1 MTPQEQEMLQGLTD
15 RVNQTKLNEKD
26 PDAER
31 FLAQTLGR
39 NPDAMYILSQTLLV
53 QQYALD
59 QAKKQ
64 LDDAKQAAA
73 DAQDQ
78 VQDLSQQL
86 EQARQQPQKH
96 TSFLGSLLGNEDRT
110 PPPPPPVPY
119 NQGQGQYGQQ
129 QYQPVTNYPPPPPQY
144 GQPQYQQ
151 GYGQPQYAPPAYPQ
165 PGYPQPGYGQP
176 QPSFGQSQG
185 PSFLR
190 SAMTTAAGVAAGAV
204 AFEGIESLMHGFE
217 HHAGYGAGDFSNQ
230 GRPEEIINNNYYG
243 ESGIGQQADRQ
254 DHLSPDLE
262 DRRDDNRSN
271 FADTGD
277 DSTTD
282 DFADDSNSDD
292 FSNDDDS
299 STDDN
304 SSSDDTN

>member
-15 RVNQTKLNEKD
+15 RVNQTKLSEKD

-39 NPDAMYILSQTLLV
+39 NPDALYILSQTLLV

-64 LDDAKQAAA
+64 LDDARQQLGE
-73 DAQDQ
+73 AQDQ

-96 TSFLGSLLGNEDRT
+96 TSFLGSLLGTDDRT
-110 PPPPPPVPY
+110 PPPPQPPPAPY
-119 NQGQGQYGQQ
+119 NQQP
-129 QYQPVTNYPPPPPQY
+129 YQPVSNYPAPPPQY

-151 GYGQPQYAPPAYPQ
+151 GYGQPQYQ
-165 PGYPQPGYGQP
+165 QPGYGAPPPSYGAQP
-176 QPSFGQSQG
+176 QGG
-185 PSFLR
+185 GFLR

-217 HHAGYGAGDFSNQ
+217 HHAGYGEGMGGFGNQ
-230 GRPEEIINNNYYG
+230 GRPEEIVNNYYG
-243 ESGIGQQADRQ
+243 DSGIGAMADRQ

-262 DRRDDNRSN
+262 DRRDN
-271 FADTGD
+271 FAGSADGSAAG

-282 DFADDSNSDD
+282 DFSGNDDASDYGSDDGSGGGDDSSDYGSDDSN
-292 FSNDDDS
+292 
-299 STDDN
+299 
-304 SSSDDTN
+304 

>member
-15 RVNQTKLNEKD
+15 RVNQTKLSEKD

-39 NPDAMYILSQTLLV
+39 NPDALYILSQTLLV

-64 LDDAKQAAA
+64 LDDAKQQLGE
-73 DAQDQ
+73 AQDQ

-86 EQARQQPQKH
+86 DQARQQPQKH

-110 PPPPPPVPY
+110 PPPPPPA
-119 NQGQGQYGQQ
+119 QYGQP
-129 QYQPVTNYPPPPPQY
+129 QYQPVQNYPPPPPPQY

-151 GYGQPQYAPPAYPQ
+151 GYGQPQYA
-165 PGYPQPGYGQP
+165 QPGYGAP
-176 QPSFGQSQG
+176 PPYGAQPSQG
-185 PSFLR
+185 GGFLR
-190 SAMTTAAGVAAGAV
+190 SAMPTAAGGAAGAV

-217 HHAGYGAGDFSNQ
+217 HHAGYGAGDFGNQ
-230 GRPEEIINNNYYG
+230 GRPEEIVNNNYYG
-243 ESGIGQQADRQ
+243 DSGIGERAERQ

-262 DRRDDNRSN
+262 DRRDDSRGN
-271 FADTGD
+271 FADTTAE
-277 DSTTD
+277 DS
-282 DFADDSNSDD
+282 SDD
-292 FSNDDDS
+292 GNADYGSDDS
-299 STDDN
+299 SDNSGGDDN
-304 SSSDDTN
+304 SDYGSDDTN